1 VHVCYKETLKGE
13 GRKREVSKQETK
25 RHTQGAEPAQ
35 QADTEHSRG
44 GKSRTGANTYR
55 ACCMPPV
62 TSQVVQIIL
71 SKILSLRTFL
81 ATPAG
86 EPYSAE
92 EAQMWMRLKSS
103 KFYENMHFCVAEGAP
118 LPFRDWLR
126 MLMQVPGGMRVREL
140 TRIFDEEVRSPQS
153 FGNACSCIALIDH
166 PHVLTCSGSQGYDST
181 CMHVCFRI
189 FR

>member
-1 VHVCYKETLKGE
+1 
-13 GRKREVSKQETK
+13 
-25 RHTQGAEPAQ
+25 
-35 QADTEHSRG
+35 
-44 GKSRTGANTYR
+44 
-55 ACCMPPV
+55 MPPV
-62 TSQVVQIIL
+62 TSKVVQIIL

-153 FGNACSCIALIDH
+153 YGKCLLLHWLIRFNR
-166 PHVLTCSGSQGYDST
+166 PST
-181 CMHVCFRI
+181 CADLQWQPRI
-189 FR
+189 